1 VSPYFFNAG
10 LLCTGSLLS
19 TLAHAYASTI
29 TAALSPSPTSLPPF
43 DIVFGPAYKGIPLAA
58 CTAMVLHTKYNLD
71 LGFAYDRKEA
81 KDHGEGGIL
90 VGASLTGK
98 RVLIL
103 DDVMTAGTAIRHAID
118 IVSREGGQVVG
129 VVQLLDREEV
139 GSDGGGSTVREI
151 GELLGGEGR
160 VRSVLKMR
168 DLIRW
173 LEVRND
179 SMESG
184 VLEGMKMYLEK
195 YGVRG

>member
-1 VSPYFFNAG
+1 
-10 LLCTGSLLS
+10 
-19 TLAHAYASTI
+19 
-29 TAALSPSPTSLPPF
+29 
-43 DIVFGPAYKGIPLAA
+43 
-58 CTAMVLHTKYNLD
+58 MVLHTKYNLD

-81 KDHGEGGIL
+81 KDHGEGGTL
-90 VGASLTGK
+90 VGASLSGK

-139 GSDGGGSTVREI
+139 GSDWSESTVREI

-184 VLEGMKMYLEK
+184 VLEGMKVYWDK